1 MNIPMPEENEKRAA
15 VAAILKEGW
24 RPRRMLPE
32 LWRMLRRMG
41 LRYVFYGAQDV
52 LFLAACG
59 VLAVFLLLR
68 EQGDVAYAALFAGA
82 PLCYM
87 LFCGIAA
94 WKERQIGV
102 MQWKMACTYDLR
114 QLTACRM
121 LLLGGLGAA
130 LEALLG
136 LFLSAGTGGEVEV
149 LRAVGVSLC
158 GLFAYGWA
166 QLLLLRSAKWA
177 RNGWLLPCAWIMAQA
192 ALLAAVDPRRL
203 NGFFAQVPLAVLGAG
218 VLLLL
223 AAFLWALR
231 GYYFYGSRGGIRF
244 AANR

>member
-1 MNIPMPEENEKRAA
+1 
-15 VAAILKEGW
+15 
-24 RPRRMLPE
+24 
-32 LWRMLRRMG
+32 
-41 LRYVFYGAQDV
+41 
-52 LFLAACG
+52 
-59 VLAVFLLLR
+59 
-68 EQGDVAYAALFAGA
+68 
-82 PLCYM
+82 M

-94 WKERQIGV
+94 WKERQTGV

-192 ALLAAVDPRRL
+192 ALLAACLLYTSFSVTRAAISNAAPQASPCPWRAWQSPR
-203 NGFFAQVPLAVLGAG
+203 
-218 VLLLL
+218 
-223 AAFLWALR
+223 
-231 GYYFYGSRGGIRF
+231 
-244 AANR
+244 